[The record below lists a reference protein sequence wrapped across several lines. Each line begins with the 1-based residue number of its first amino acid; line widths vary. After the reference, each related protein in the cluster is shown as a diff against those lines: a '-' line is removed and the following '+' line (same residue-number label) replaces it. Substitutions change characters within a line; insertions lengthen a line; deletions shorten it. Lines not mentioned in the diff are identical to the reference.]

1 MNRFEPKSI
10 KALDANTYDV
20 SMLIDGSLSTHQFT
34 FHTNRLNTRVLEQE
48 DRFYIKT
55 SDVPE
60 TEWLERAIYS
70 FDEARTA
77 ALASE
82 LPEPLSLCNKG
93 PGSYE
98 LGFANGTT
106 AQIEVVENKALRT
119 ATWSQG
125 SCEAKLD
132 QYGSWK
138 TSADA
143 NPLLAGV
150 LMLHQAINPKYK
162 VEPAGQV

>member
-1 MNRFEPKSI
+1 MSKFEPLSI
-10 KALDANTYDV
+10 RVMGADIYAVTVRINGELC
-20 SMLIDGSLSTHQFT
+20 THQFT

-77 ALASE
+77 ALACE
-82 LPEPLSLCNKG
+82 LPEPLSLCTKG

-106 AQIEVVENKALRT
+106 AQIEVVENKTLRT
-119 ATWSQG
+119 ATWTHG
-125 SCEAKLD
+125 SCEANLD